1 MIRFARR
8 KGTAVGIDTAG
19 EGLHLVQL
27 NGQDAGSEALELA
40 FHPRPE
46 HIPSGTAA
54 WQHWGVEA
62 LQNLLKQSGGQ
73 CKTARGVISASQM
86 IVETV
91 ERTKLK
97 EEKFLDTMVARM
109 KPRIESECSKETL
122 VIKDLPI
129 DPTYTLVMATDR
141 EWVNRYL
148 ATYEKAGFE
157 IDALYTWPEALNQCY
172 CQFFGRRE
180 SDQKAT
186 VMLLDVRRDYTHAVI
201 CRHDKIYFAR
211 RLSVGLAALAND
223 KMLDRLNIEIGTCR
237 RDFEMLY
244 SDVILKRL
252 VFLSG
257 ASVPND
263 VYMAIAQELEMT
275 AQVGD
280 CLNAVAQTSLVKQQ
294 KEFNHMSGS
303 WASAFGVCLM

>member
-1 MIRFARR
+1 MLKLTRR
-8 KGTAVGIDTAG
+8 KGTSIGIDTAG

-27 NGQDAGSEALELA
+27 SGPAAGSKAIELA
-40 FHPRPE
+40 FHARPE
-46 HIPSGTAA
+46 SIQSGTAA

-62 LQNLLKQSGGQ
+62 LKGMLEQNKSR
-73 CKTARGVISASQM
+73 CKSARGVISASQM

-91 ERTKLK
+91 ERAKLK
-97 EEKFLDTMVARM
+97 DDKFLETMVARIR
-109 KPRIESECSKETL
+109 PRIESDCTKDTL

-129 DPTYTLVMATDR
+129 DNTYTLVMATDR

-172 CQFFGRRE
+172 CQFFGRRD

-201 CRHDKIYFAR
+201 CRHDKMFFAR
-211 RLSVGLAALAND
+211 RLSVGVEALIDD
-223 KMLDRLNIEIGTCR
+223 KMLDQLILEIGTCR

-244 SDVILKRL
+244 SDVNLARL

-257 ASVPND
+257 SSVPND
-263 VYMAIAQELEMT
+263 VYMAIAQSLDMT

-280 CLNAVAQTSLVKQQ
+280 CLNAVDQTFLATEQ
-294 KEFNHMSGS
+294 KEISRSSGS
-303 WASAFGVCLM
+303 WASAFGVCLI

>member
-1 MIRFARR
+1 MFRFTKR
-8 KGTAVGIDTAG
+8 KGTSIGIDTAG

-27 NGQDAGSEALELA
+27 SGPGAGAEALELA

-46 HIPSGTAA
+46 HIQSGTAA

-62 LQNLLKQSGGQ
+62 LQGLSKAGGRH
-73 CKTARGVISASQM
+73 CKSASGVISASQM

-91 ERTKLK
+91 ERAKLK
-97 EEKFLDTMVARM
+97 DAKFLDTMVARI
-109 KPRIESECSKETL
+109 KSRIESECTKETL

-129 DPTYTLVMATDR
+129 DNTYTLVMATDR

-148 ATYEKAGFE
+148 ATYEKSGFE
-157 IDALYTWPEALNQCY
+157 IDALYTWPEALHQCY
-172 CQFFGRRE
+172 CRFFGRRD

-186 VMLLDVRRDYTHAVI
+186 VMLLDVRRDSTHAVI
-201 CRHDKIYFAR
+201 CRHDKMFFAR
-211 RLSVGLAALAND
+211 RLSVGSEALDNQ
-223 KMLDRLNIEIGTCR
+223 KMLDRLMLEIGTCR

-244 SDVILKRL
+244 SDVTLAHL

-257 ASVPND
+257 DNVPND
-263 VYMAIAQELEMT
+263 VYMAIAQELEMS

-280 CLNAVAQTSLVKQQ
+280 CLNAVAQTSLVAKQRD
-294 KEFNHMSGS
+294 FNRTSGS

>member
-1 MIRFARR
+1 MLRLKRR
-8 KGTAVGIDTAG
+8 KATSIGIDTAG

-27 NGQDAGSEALELA
+27 SGPGAGAEALELA

-62 LQNLLKQSGGQ
+62 LQCLLKEGGWR
-73 CKTARGVISASQM
+73 CKSARGVISASQM

-91 ERTKLK
+91 ERVKLK
-97 EEKFLDTMVARM
+97 DDKFLETMVARVR
-109 KPRIESECSKETL
+109 PRVGSECTKETL

-129 DPTYTLVMATDR
+129 DNTYTLVMATDR

-148 ATYEKAGFE
+148 ATYEKAGLE
-157 IDALYTWPEALNQCY
+157 IDALYTWPEALHQCY
-172 CQFFGRRE
+172 CCFFGRRD

-201 CRHDKIYFAR
+201 CRQDKIFFAR
-211 RLSVGLAALAND
+211 RLSVGADALDNG
-223 KMLDRLNIEIGTCR
+223 KMLDRLTLEVGTCR
-237 RDFEMLY
+237 RDFKMLY
-244 SDVILKRL
+244 SDVTLSRL

-257 ASVPND
+257 ASVPNE
-263 VYMAIAQELEMT
+263 VYMAIAQELEMA

-280 CLNAVAQTSLVKQQ
+280 CLNAVAQTSLVTKQ
-294 KEFNHMSGS
+294 KDLNRTSGS
-303 WASAFGVCLM
+303 WASTFGVCLM

>member
-1 MIRFARR
+1 MPPNILVVDDSATIR
-8 KGTAVGIDTAG
+8 TLLCV
-19 EGLHLVQL
+19 
-27 NGQDAGSEALELA
+27 ALEDDGYDVSVA
-40 FHPRPE
+40 A
-46 HIPSGTAA
+46 SG
-54 WQHWGVEA
+54 E
-62 LQNLLKQSGGQ
+62 
-73 CKTARGVISASQM
+73 
-86 IVETV
+86 
-91 ERTKLK
+91 
-97 EEKFLDTMVARM
+97 
-109 KPRIESECSKETL
+109 
-122 VIKDLPI
+122 
-129 DPTYTLVMATDR
+129 
-141 EWVNRYL
+141 
-148 ATYEKAGFE
+148 
-157 IDALYTWPEALNQCY
+157 DALDQIA
-172 CQFFGRRE
+172 E
-180 SDQKAT
+180 SLPD

>member
-1 MIRFARR
+1 MIRLAGR
-8 KGTAVGIDTAG
+8 KRTSIGIDTAG

-27 NGQDAGSEALELA
+27 GGRGAGTEAMELA

-46 HIPSGTAA
+46 QIPSGTAA

-62 LQNLLKQSGGQ
+62 LNDLLKQGAWG
-73 CKTARGVISASQM
+73 CKSARGVISASQM

-91 ERTKLK
+91 ERVKTKDD
-97 EEKFLDTMVARM
+97 KFLETMVARIR
-109 KPRIESECSKETL
+109 PRIESGCTRETL

-129 DPTYTLVMATDR
+129 DNTYTLVMATDR

-148 ATYEKAGFE
+148 ATYEKAGLE
-157 IDALYTWPEALNQCY
+157 IEALYTWPETLHRCY
-172 CQFFGRRE
+172 CQFFGRRD

-201 CRHDKIYFAR
+201 CRQDKIYFAR
-211 RLSVGLAALAND
+211 RLSVGVEALHDD
-223 KMLDRLNIEIGTCR
+223 KMLDRLILEVGTCR

-244 SDVILKRL
+244 SSITLERL

-257 ASVPND
+257 ASVPNN
-263 VYMAIAQELEMT
+263 VYMAIAKEVEMA

-280 CLNAVAQTSLVKQQ
+280 CLNAVSQTPCVTKQKSL
-294 KEFNHMSGS
+294 NHASGS